1 LLTCTSH
8 LSKYG
13 IGLKIGSN
21 SAIGDFAHFG
31 AGVAIGDDVIMGS
44 YISFH
49 RKIIVLMIPQN

>member
-31 AGVAIGDDVIMGS
+31 AAGGVDIGVIMGS
-44 YISFH
+44 YIVFI